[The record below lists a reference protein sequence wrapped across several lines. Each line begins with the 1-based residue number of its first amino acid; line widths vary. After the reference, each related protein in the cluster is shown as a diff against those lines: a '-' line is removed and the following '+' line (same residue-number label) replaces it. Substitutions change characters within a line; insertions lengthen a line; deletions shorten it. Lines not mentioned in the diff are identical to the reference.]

1 MDWSRFLPRAS
12 EGYGGSRLAYYFF
25 VLVAVV
31 STIRSLIHILAL
43 DGGASS
49 IAGISVDVEGGANII
64 AMFAQWGASQLVLAL
79 LYWLVI
85 LRYRFLVPF
94 MLAIVFVEQ
103 VLRIGIGQLKPVV
116 VAAPPPGEI
125 GSYILLPL
133 SVLALLLSLR
143 RTSGAA

>member
-1 MDWSRFLPRAS
+1 MDRSRFLPRVS
-12 EGYGGSRLAYYFF
+12 EGYRGSRLAYYFF

-31 STIRSLIHILAL
+31 STVRSLIHILAL

-116 VAAPPPGEI
+116 GAAPPPGEI